1 MVPMAEAGLE
11 EVAVDLVAEV
21 TLPVVEAAAIPVAV
35 VEEDKLHLYKSIAIT
50 TFKTDKK

>member
-1 MVPMAEAGLE
+1 MAEVDQE
-11 EVAVDLVAEV
+11 EVAVDLVVAEV
-21 TLPVVEAAAIPVAV
+21 ILPAVAAAILVAV